1 MTIHIDLFTS
11 FVFGFEI
18 WFEEFHSIFIR
29 NTYTMVSNNE
39 LSSEITCRI
48 FNIKLRNKH
57 IYHITMFWKLDCVLD
72 QVN

>member
-1 MTIHIDLFTS
+1 
-11 FVFGFEI
+11 
-18 WFEEFHSIFIR
+18 
-29 NTYTMVSNNE
+29 MVSNSE
-39 LSSEITCRI
+39 LSSKITCRI